1 MYGWGSSIRGVGSN
15 LRSKDK
21 MIPHPILGFD
31 QKVRC
36 LAVGND
42 HCAAITGNNR
52 KLELFI
58 ENGKLYTW
66 GQNGCYEC
74 GLGHGDDVF
83 IVK

>member
-1 MYGWGSSIRGVGSN
+1 MLLLLVIIENWNY
-15 LRSKDK
+15 L
-21 MIPHPILGFD
+21 L
-31 QKVRC
+31 
-36 LAVGND
+36 
-42 HCAAITGNNR
+42 
-52 KLELFI
+52 